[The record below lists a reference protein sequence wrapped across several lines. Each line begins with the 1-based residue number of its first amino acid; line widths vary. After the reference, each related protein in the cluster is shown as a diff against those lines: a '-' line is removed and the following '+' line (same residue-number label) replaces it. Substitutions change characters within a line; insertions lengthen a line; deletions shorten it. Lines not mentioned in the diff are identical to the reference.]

1 MMTRRMRLLLLM
13 GALVAAVGVGGCKKK
28 PAGEEGSGVVMK
40 PDTKGRVP
48 LSGKDYGGVGKV
60 QQPQTD

>member
-1 MMTRRMRLLLLM
+1 M

-28 PAGEEGSGVVMK
+28 PAAEEGSGVVMK
-40 PDTKGRVP
+40 PDTQGRVP